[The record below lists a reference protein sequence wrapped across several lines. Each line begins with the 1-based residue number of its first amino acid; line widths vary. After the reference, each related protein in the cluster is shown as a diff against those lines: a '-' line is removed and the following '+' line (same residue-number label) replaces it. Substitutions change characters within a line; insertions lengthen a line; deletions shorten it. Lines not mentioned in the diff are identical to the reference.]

1 MTSAQKFSSATL
13 LAARLELDALVYRE
27 LRLPQVDIT
36 VDEID
41 EPNTPQKLL
50 ATPEV
55 TRRAPTPLRTVF
67 SSPRGND
74 DAFAE
79 YDFNMGRIA
88 IRASRPARNL
98 ASILIAA
105 LCRDQTPPAVLTR
118 LESSARKQK
127 LRPYLVTKPANAKD
141 DEKKDRTARR
151 TRFAPL
157 VSSFFKRYPTIE
169 AAVDLAIQAARMHA
183 EAKDNDINS
192 LLLSRLRPAL
202 TLALPP
208 NAPKQIISIA
218 TNLAIERFQ
227 SETSLLNSS
236 SSSKQD
242 EQEQQ
247 Q

>member
-1 MTSAQKFSSATL
+1 MLKMM
-13 LAARLELDALVYRE
+13 
-27 LRLPQVDIT
+27 
-36 VDEID
+36 
-41 EPNTPQKLL
+41 K
-50 ATPEV
+50 
-55 TRRAPTPLRTVF
+55 
-67 SSPRGND
+67 
-74 DAFAE
+74 
-79 YDFNMGRIA
+79 
-88 IRASRPARNL
+88 
-98 ASILIAA
+98 
-105 LCRDQTPPAVLTR
+105 
-118 LESSARKQK
+118 
-127 LRPYLVTKPANAKD
+127 
-141 DEKKDRTARR
+141 KKDRTARR